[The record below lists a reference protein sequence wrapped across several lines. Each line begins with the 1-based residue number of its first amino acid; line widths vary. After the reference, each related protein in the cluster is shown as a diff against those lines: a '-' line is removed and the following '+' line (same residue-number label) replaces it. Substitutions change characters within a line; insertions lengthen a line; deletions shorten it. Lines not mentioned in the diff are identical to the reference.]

1 MQSHHLQVE
10 TDQATSTRDVA
21 SSKKPS
27 LLMAAVGVGCF
38 MLGVASVCLV
48 LPSASHADSLQKAP
62 HHDLAYMPMV
72 MTVRPNPAD
81 ARVSKHPSS
90 FLAQQSDLG
99 QFREQQQGHLTQWIL
114 AKSEEQTVAVE
125 DAAKAEHW
133 KLKAAAAKEKK
144 DRLEAADWKL
154 QIENYRLEVKAE
166 KDRLEAERA
175 AKLEQQRMEA
185 AAAAKAEGKRLAAKN
200 VKDRLQGAVGAQ
212 LDAKAETDR
221 LAAAKVSAKLEQ
233 QRLEGEAALKP
244 EKDRLSLEVAAKAIG
259 DASADTMPA
268 AGAVDYSAKTVVQ
281 LKDVL
286 RNRGFKLGGNK
297 ADLVARLQKDD
308 RWKQAYGYNPKI
320 QDVAVTP
327 PAKVAGDASTKN
339 RASVSVSAPKDTED
353 VHTA

>member
-1 MQSHHLQVE
+1 
-10 TDQATSTRDVA
+10 
-21 SSKKPS
+21 
-27 LLMAAVGVGCF
+27 MAAVGVGCF
-38 MLGVASVCLV
+38 LLGVASVCLV

-81 ARVSKHPSS
+81 ARVSKQPSS
-90 FLAQQSDLG
+90 FLAQPSDLG
-99 QFREQQQGHLTQWIL
+99 QFREQQQEHLRQWLL
-114 AKSEEQTVAVE
+114 AKSEEQIVAVE
-125 DAAKAEHW
+125 DAAKA
-133 KLKAAAAKEKK
+133 AATKEKK

-200 VKDRLQGAVGAQ
+200 MKDRLQGAVGAE
-212 LDAKAETDR
+212 LDAKAEKDR

-233 QRLEGEAALKP
+233 QRLEGEAALKA
-244 EKDRLSLEVAAKAIG
+244 EKDRLSLDYAAKAIG

-286 RNRGFKLGGNK
+286 RNRGLKLGGNK
-297 ADLVARLQKDD
+297 ADLVARLKEDD
-308 RWKQAYGYNPKI
+308 RWKQAYGYDPKI

-327 PAKVAGDASTKN
+327 PAKVAGDADTKN
-339 RASVSVSAPKDTED
+339 RASASVLAPQNTED
-353 VHTA
+353 VHAA